1 MGQDPPRHDPKATT
15 AHVHT
20 ERCEVCGQAKE
31 LERKYDLGDRLM
43 LTLFLAVCRTMQLKA
58 YRRGKKTSTVLYVP
72 APDEATHERLWARF
86 TALAPALD
94 EKLLEVTANYVREH
108 CGVELQPPR
117 KP

>member
-1 MGQDPPRHDPKATT
+1 MGQDPSRHDPKATT

-20 ERCEVCGQAKE
+20 EQCEVCGHAKE

-43 LTLFLAVCRTMQLKA
+43 LTLFLAVCRAMGLKA
-58 YRRGKKTSTVLYVP
+58 YRRGKKTSTVRYVL
-72 APDEATHERLWARF
+72 APDGAAHERLWTRF

-94 EKLLEVTANYVREH
+94 EKLLDVTADYVREH
-108 CGVELQPPR
+108 CGVELESAR